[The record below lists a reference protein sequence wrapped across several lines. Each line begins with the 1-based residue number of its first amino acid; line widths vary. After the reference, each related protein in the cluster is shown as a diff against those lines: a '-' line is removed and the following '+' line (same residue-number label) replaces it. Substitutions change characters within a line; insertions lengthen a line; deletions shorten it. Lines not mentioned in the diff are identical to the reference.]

1 MTDASGVRCSDL
13 LGGKLPTP
21 RDGPAMRAAKALQLT
36 AKSNTQAE
44 TYQGCYLIRAHLS
57 VSPQTT
63 RKSQQ
68 H

>member
-1 MTDASGVRCSDL
+1 
-13 LGGKLPTP
+13 
-21 RDGPAMRAAKALQLT
+21 MRAAKALQLT